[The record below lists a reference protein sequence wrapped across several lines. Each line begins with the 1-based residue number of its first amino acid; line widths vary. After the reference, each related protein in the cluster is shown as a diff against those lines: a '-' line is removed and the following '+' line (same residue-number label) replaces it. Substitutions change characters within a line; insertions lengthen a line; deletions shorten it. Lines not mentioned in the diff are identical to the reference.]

1 MGKSRNWFGIVR
13 KKLFGSLS
21 PQETIIVFH
30 TNNTSTS
37 LFTEETRTPRAVADN
52 NEDTKS
58 EVGNDVALSKED
70 IAATKV
76 QAFFRG
82 HLWSGEVAEVVE
94 ERVVVVEAVMT
105 RECSGIGKKGISGI
119 EEPGEATSSG
129 TRGVR
134 EKTGSY
140 SLTLHA
146 CTCSL
151 ADHSPC
157 TPTPHWIKLIILG
170 S

>member
-70 IAATKV
+70 IAATKI
-76 QAFFRG
+76 QAFFRR
-82 HLWSGEVAEVVE
+82 HLARRAFRGLKSLVKLQAVV
-94 ERVVVVEAVMT
+94 
-105 RECSGIGKKGISGI
+105 
-119 EEPGEATSSG
+119 
-129 TRGVR
+129 RGVCVR
-134 EKTGSY
+134 RQARIALHCMHALARLQITVRARQLLTGSN
-140 SLTLHA
+140 S
-146 CTCSL
+146 
-151 ADHSPC
+151 
-157 TPTPHWIKLIILG
+157 
-170 S
+170 

>member
-70 IAATKV
+70 IAATKI
-76 QAFFRG
+76 QAFFRR
-82 HLWSGEVAEVVE
+82 HLV
-94 ERVVVVEAVMT
+94 
-105 RECSGIGKKGISGI
+105 CSKKGISGI

-140 SLTLHA
+140 SLKLHA

-170 S
+170 SKFQKQLSIL